1 LIPTRELVQ
10 VPKSI
15 ADSMDDAE
23 VNSPKRKILLSKAV
37 LENSTS
43 VRVVISCKCKGQC
56 ASKRYRY
63 VKEGVKCSVYCYSAD
78 IDHDCGN
85 LASLIVR
92 TEVALK
98 AKKRARANT
107 VGYRVE

>member
-1 LIPTRELVQ
+1 LIPTQELVQ

-23 VNSPKRKILLSKAV
+23 VNGPKRKISLSKAA

-56 ASKRYRY
+56 ASKRCRC
-63 VKEGVKCSVYCYSAD
+63 VKEGVKCSVYCHGAD
-78 IDHDCGN
+78 TDHDCGN
-85 LASLIVR
+85 LASLIVH

-98 AKKRARANT
+98 ARKRARANT
-107 VGYRVE
+107 VGDRVE